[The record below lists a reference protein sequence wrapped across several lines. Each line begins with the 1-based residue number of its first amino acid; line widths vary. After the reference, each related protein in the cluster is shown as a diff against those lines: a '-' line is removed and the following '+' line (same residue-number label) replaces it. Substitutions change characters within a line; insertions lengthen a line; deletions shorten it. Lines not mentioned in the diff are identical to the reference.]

1 MEVPKLLLRVAR
13 AIHEE
18 EFVNKKRLRL
28 FHQVPDRVKD
38 NLTFFISLGA
48 LIFLVAHFLDF
59 WRSTHVKHLI
69 CKIISENFE
78 YFEVHIWLHLLNF
91 VQTVALVPE
100 YLVELVVSEAH
111 LSALDHH
118 YPHLKTLE
126 NLLVLVLQLIEDLFL
141 FKHVVDVQNFPRI

>member
-38 NLTFFISLGA
+38 YLTFFLCLCA
-48 LIFLVAHFLDF
+48 LILLVALFLVF
-59 WRSTHVKHLI
+59 WRTNVKHLV
-69 CKIISENFE
+69 CKIISEYFE

-91 VQTVALVPE
+91 VQTLVLIPE

-118 YPHLKTLE
+118 YTLLKTLK
-126 NLLVLVLQLIEDLFL
+126 NLLVLVLQLIEDFFL

>member
-38 NLTFFISLGA
+38 YLTFFLCLCA
-48 LIFLVAHFLDF
+48 LILLVALFLVF
-59 WRSTHVKHLI
+59 WRTNVKHLV
-69 CKIISENFE
+69 CKIISEYFE

-91 VQTVALVPE
+91 VQTLVLIPE

-118 YPHLKTLE
+118 YPLFKTLK
-126 NLLVLVLQLIEDLFL
+126 NLLVLVLQLIEDFFL